1 MGLQNITLL
10 PVSVGTSGKI
20 SEKKKNTLYE
30 NFSDVL
36 KDAINNLNSIQ
47 KEADEKMVA
56 FAKGDIK
63 SIHDVTIAV
72 SKADIALSLAIE
84 IRNRI
89 LEAYREITR
98 MQI

>member
-1 MGLQNITLL
+1 MELSNITLL

-20 SEKKKNTLYE
+20 IDKKSGLRE
-30 NFSDVL
+30 NFSEIL
-36 KDAINNLNSIQ
+36 KDALNNLNNLQ
-47 KEADEKMVA
+47 KEADQKMID
-56 FAKGDIK
+56 FAKGDIQN
-63 SIHDVTIAV
+63 IHDVSIAV

-84 IRNRI
+84 IRNRL

>member
-1 MGLQNITLL
+1 MELSNITLL

-20 SEKKKNTLYE
+20 SDKKNSLHE
-30 NFSDVL
+30 NFSEVL
-36 KDAINNLNSIQ
+36 KDAINNLNNLQ
-47 KEADEKMVA
+47 KDADQKMID
-56 FAKGDIK
+56 FAKGDIQN
-63 SIHDVTIAV
+63 IHDVSIAV

-84 IRNRI
+84 IRNRL

>member
-1 MGLQNITLL
+1 MELSNITLL

-20 SEKKKNTLYE
+20 TDKKSGLRE
-30 NFSDVL
+30 NFSEIL
-36 KDAINNLNSIQ
+36 RDAISNLNNLQ
-47 KEADEKMVA
+47 KEADQKMID
-56 FAKGDIK
+56 FAKGDIQN
-63 SIHDVTIAV
+63 IHDVSIAV

-84 IRNRI
+84 IRNRL

>member
-1 MGLQNITLL
+1 MELGNITLL
-10 PVSVGTSGKI
+10 PIGVNTSGKI
-20 SEKKKNTLYE
+20 VEKKKNIYE

-36 KDAINNLNSIQ
+36 KDAISNLNTLQ
-47 KEADEKMVA
+47 KDADQKMVD
-56 FAKGDIK
+56 FAKGEIEN
-63 SIHDVTIAV
+63 IHDVTIAV

>member
-1 MGLQNITLL
+1 MNNIESIPLL
-10 PVSVGTSGKI
+10 PVIGTSGKLGD
-20 SEKKKNTLYE
+20 KKDNKLYE
-30 NFSDVL
+30 NFSEVL
-36 KDAINNLNSIQ
+36 KNAINNLNSVQ
-47 KEADEKMVA
+47 KDASQKMID
-56 FAKGDIK
+56 FAKGDIQ
-63 SIHDVTIAV
+63 SIHEVTIAV

>member
-1 MGLQNITLL
+1 MELGNITLL
-10 PVSVGTSGKI
+10 PVSSSGRI
-20 SEKKKNTLYE
+20 SEKKKNNFYE

-36 KDAINNLNSIQ
+36 KDAISNLNNLQ
-47 KEADEKMVA
+47 KEADEKMVG
-56 FAKGDIK
+56 FAKGEIK
-63 SIHDVTIAV
+63 NIHDVTIAV